1 MTRPLKQGL
10 DYFPLDT
17 DFLSDRKVRKIIN
30 ACGPNSVTILICLLC
45 NIYKDKGYYI
55 VWDKEMPFDIADIV
69 GVSEGAVSE
78 VVKKALQVELFD
90 NTLYNKFH
98 ILSSHGIQNR
108 FKSCTSKRKDVE
120 IISDYWIND
129 VNNSINDSNNSINVD
144 DNEQSKGNKRKS
156 SPSYAHMGGLFPD
169 DSFFDKTLDD
179 CYTELKSNR
188 SWAETVTM
196 NTRSSGNPDF
206 TLETFYGY
214 LEKFF
219 MKLQNEGETAKSPKD
234 AMSHF
239 ARWLI
244 FELKNKKDERRT
256 NKNRTAG
263 GTKPVADSPGDS
275 SNPKGTNPDPASL
288 TNWIDGL
295 SIGR

>member
-1 MTRPLKQGL
+1 MNRSVEFSPNEVFL
-10 DYFPLDT
+10 YFY
-17 DFLSDRKVRKIIN
+17 
-30 ACGPNSVTILICLLC
+30 LLNEC
-45 NIYKDKGYYI
+45 NIRGWQNPFEHPNKTIVLATGISEKTVIEVRNRLQQKGLITFESGKKNAKSPVYYLLDESKRVSKTVNIKDKTKDNKTI
-55 VWDKEMPFDIADIV
+55 SPLRV
-69 GVSEGAVSE
+69 G
-78 VVKKALQVELFD
+78 D
-90 NTLYNKFH
+90 
-98 ILSSHGIQNR
+98 
-108 FKSCTSKRKDVE
+108 
-120 IISDYWIND
+120 
-129 VNNSINDSNNSINVD
+129 
-144 DNEQSKGNKRKS
+144 
-156 SPSYAHMGGLFPD
+156 LFPA
-169 DSFFDKTLDD
+169 DSFFDKSLDD

-196 NTRSSGNPDF
+196 NTRSSGNPEF

-263 GTKPVADSPGDS
+263 GAKTVANSPGDN
-275 SNPKGTNPDPASL
+275 SNPKGVNSDTTGL
-288 TNWIDGL
+288 TDWIDSL